1 MGVTIDEAD
10 GLGPPPEADVLP
22 AEQLRALARFRS
34 SVEHEL
40 RSPLNAIC
48 LNLEL
53 LSAEVAELG
62 SEASSALADT
72 LAALRQ
78 GVARMT
84 GNVESVLRAALPSSD
99 RRAEAVDLTQVVAGV
114 ATLCRLEARLARVRC
129 DIDLPSRAIVAE
141 VRKDALQQTL
151 LLMANEALQRVR
163 SGGTISVSL
172 DADGESAAIRFAAE
186 PWQPATDGTRGLER
200 ALAQAAETLGGEL
213 HRGQGESSGKVELRL
228 ATGARNGR

>member
-1 MGVTIDEAD
+1 M
-10 GLGPPPEADVLP
+10 LP

-62 SEASSALADT
+62 AEAASSLADT

-84 GNVESVLRAALPSSD
+84 SNVESMVRAALPSSGGT
-99 RRAEAVDLTQVVAGV
+99 AEAVDLTQAVAGV

-129 DIDLPSRAIVAE
+129 DIDLPSHPLVAE
-141 VRKDALQQTL
+141 VRNDALQQTL
-151 LLMANEALQRVR
+151 LLMANEALQRATP
-163 SGGTISVSL
+163 GGTISVSL
-172 DADGESAAIRFAAE
+172 DSGGGSAAIRFATE
-186 PWQPATDGTRGLER
+186 PWQPATEATAGLER
-200 ALAQAAETLGGEL
+200 ALAQAAETLGGAL
-213 HRGQGESSGKVELRL
+213 RRTRDESSLTVEMRL
-228 ATGARNGR
+228 DKAARNGR